1 MITFT
6 INAKKVQGEEDQ
18 SLLQVAERY
27 GIQIPSLCHH
37 KGLDPAGLCRLC
49 TVELFDGRRTKF
61 ITACNYPIW
70 EGMEIQTET
79 EAVHQG
85 RKMIVE
91 LLMARCPEVPIIK
104 ELAEKYDI
112 EKSRFP
118 VEEEDCIL
126 CGLCTRICEK
136 MGNSAISLTGRGLDL
151 QVDTPFSSTSE
162 DCLACGAC
170 ASVCPTGH
178 ISLDKIRKEITKQS
192 PTLIPSEYDMGLKG
206 RKPVYVPYA
215 QAVPNTPAID
225 REVCVHFKTGGC
237 RICQEFCQTNAIDY
251 SMEDETVELEV
262 GSIILSPGFQPFD
275 PSRFDT
281 YSYSEF
287 QNVVTALEFE
297 RILAAT
303 GPWMGHLVR
312 PADKKEPQKIAF
324 LQCVGSREI
333 NRCDHPYCSSVCCM
347 YALKESIIAK
357 EHAEGDLNVS
367 IFYMDMRTHGKDFDR
382 YYERAKEK
390 GVRFIRS
397 RVHTILELPDKSLR
411 MDYLAE
417 DGQKLTEDYDIVVLS
432 HGMEVSDEVKKLAQ
446 EMGIELT
453 QGGFSQ
459 SSDFAPVATNKPGI
473 YACGALAG
481 PKDIPQ
487 SVMEASAAACAATS
501 NLSQAR
507 HTMTREAQLPPE
519 QNVRGDRP
527 RVGVFVCSCGINIA
541 GVIDVQELVD
551 HARTLPHVEFVDN
564 NLFTCSQ
571 DTQDTMARVIREQGL
586 NRVVVAACTPKTHEP
601 VFQETLQAAGLN
613 KYLFEMANIRNQDSW
628 VHGQEPAVATRKAKE
643 LIGMAVNKV
652 LLNDP
657 LEEVKLDITPSALVI
672 GGGLAGMNAAVEL
685 ADQGFQTH
693 LVEQESRLGGI
704 GRTKR
709 KTVHNEPIQ
718 TYLSDMTKRIEEDP
732 LIQVHLQ
739 SKVSKVSGFVGNFA
753 STVTTDGQDTEIE
766 HGAVIIAT
774 GAREHTPEEYGY
786 GQDPRIMTNHEIEQ
800 ALSRKDL
807 DPGSMNTA
815 VFIQCVGS
823 REPQRQ
829 YCSRICCTQTL
840 KTALEFKEVNP
851 DIQVFVLYRD
861 IRTYGERESLYKEAR
876 GKGILFVRFDPESKP
891 KVTVNKDSVEV
902 SLIDPLLGE
911 KLNIQT
917 DLVGLAS
924 AVVSRDNS
932 ELARMLKVPVDADGW
947 FLEAHQK
954 LRPVDFATDG
964 VFMAGTCHYPKPIE
978 ESVAQAQAAVARAVC
993 MLSRRELSLPG
1004 TVAVIDQSKCVGCG
1018 VCWTICPYQAI
1029 SKNENKLAEVNRA
1042 LCKGCG
1048 TCVAS
1053 CRSGAPNLNGFTQ
1066 EEIFAELEAL
1076 V

>member
-1 MITFT
+1 MSEYIRQE
-6 INAKKVQGEEDQ
+6 ARKA
-18 SLLQVAERY
+18 LAE
-27 GIQIPSLCHH
+27 G
-37 KGLDPAGLCRLC
+37 
-49 TVELFDGRRTKF
+49 FDGVLGLKDRWGQIGPYLFRNQEEVQDLETDPKFGLAKTIRIMLKRRPDLKIAAVLRGCDVRALQELEDLGEISTGNLRYLGISCSLEQAALCNCPKPVYD
-61 ITACNYPIW
+61 TAICTGCW
-70 EGMEIQTET
+70 KCVET
-79 EAVHQG
+79 
-85 RKMIVE
+85 
-91 LLMARCPEVPIIK
+91 CPEKAIARINTCPI
-104 ELAEKYDI
+104 
-112 EKSRFP
+112 
-118 VEEEDCIL
+118 
-126 CGLCTRICEK
+126 
-136 MGNSAISLTGRGLDL
+136 L
-151 QVDTPFSSTSE
+151 Q
-162 DCLACGAC
+162 
-170 ASVCPTGH
+170 
-178 ISLDKIRKEITKQS
+178 
-192 PTLIPSEYDMGLKG
+192 PSEYNSGLAD
-206 RKPVYVPYA
+206 RKAIYIPYA
-215 QAVPNTPAID
+215 QAVPLKATRD
-225 REVCVHFKTGGC
+225 REHCLVTTGAMECKGCENVCQAEAIIHDD
-237 RICQEFCQTNAIDY
+237 QERTRD
-251 SMEDETVELEV
+251 VEV
-262 GSIILSPGFQPFD
+262 GSIILSSGFQPFD

-281 YSYSEF
+281 YSYAEF
-287 QNVVTALEFE
+287 KNVVTALEFE

-312 PADKKEPQKIAF
+312 PGDEQEPKKIAF
-324 LQCVGSREI
+324 LQCVGSREM
-333 NRCDHPYCSSVCCM
+333 NRCDNEYCSSVCCM
-347 YALKESIIAK
+347 YAIKESVIAK
-357 EHAEGDLNVS
+357 EHAADDLDIS
-367 IFYMDMRTHGKDFDR
+367 IYYMDIRTPGKDFER
-382 YYERAKEK
+382 YYEKAKDK

-397 RVHTILELPDKSLR
+397 RVHTILEHPDGSLQLQYVT
-411 MDYLAE
+411 D
-417 DGQKLTEDYDIVVLS
+417 DGQKMTEDYDMVVLS
-432 HGMEVSDEVKKLAQ
+432 HGLEVSDNARSMAEN
-446 EMGIELT
+446 MGIELT
-453 QGGFSQ
+453 KGGFIQ
-459 SSDFAPVATNKPGI
+459 SSDFSPVATNRSGI

-507 HTMTREAQLPPE
+507 HSMTREAQLPPE

-541 GVIDVQELVD
+541 GVIDVQELVE
-551 HARTLPHVEFVDN
+551 HARALPHVEFVDN

-628 VHGQEPAVATRKAKE
+628 VHGQEPATATRKAKE

-657 LEEVKLDITPSALVI
+657 LEEVKLDITPAALVI

-685 ADQGFQTH
+685 AGQGFQTH
-693 LVEQESRLGGI
+693 LVEQDSQLGGI

-709 KTVHNEPIQ
+709 TTVHNESIQ
-718 TYLSDMTKRIEEDP
+718 TYLSHMTRRIEEDP

-753 STVTTDGQDTEIE
+753 STVTTDGRDTEIE

-786 GQDPRIMTNHEIEQ
+786 GQDKRIMTNHEIEQ
-800 ALSRKDL
+800 ALGRKDL
-807 DPGSMNTA
+807 DPGSMDTA

-876 GKGILFVRFDPESKP
+876 ARGIIFVRFDPENKP
-891 KVTVNKDSVEV
+891 EV
-902 SLIDPLLGE
+902 SLSQDTVQVSLTDPLLGE

-932 ELARMLKVPVDADGW
+932 ELARMFKVPVDEDGW

-978 ESVAQAQAAVARAVC
+978 ESVAQAQA
-993 MLSRRELSLPG
+993 
-1004 TVAVIDQSKCVGCG
+1004 
-1018 VCWTICPYQAI
+1018 
-1029 SKNENKLAEVNRA
+1029 
-1042 LCKGCG
+1042 
-1048 TCVAS
+1048 
-1053 CRSGAPNLNGFTQ
+1053 
-1066 EEIFAELEAL
+1066 
-1076 V
+1076 